1 MIKYNDNNVVIHST
15 LDSGEDLFV
24 KDQWKRE
31 YHFKFA
37 TFELPVGLI
46 EDFLPP
52 AHKVRK

>member
-37 TFELPVGLI
+37 TFELPFGLI

-52 AHKVRK
+52 AHIVRK